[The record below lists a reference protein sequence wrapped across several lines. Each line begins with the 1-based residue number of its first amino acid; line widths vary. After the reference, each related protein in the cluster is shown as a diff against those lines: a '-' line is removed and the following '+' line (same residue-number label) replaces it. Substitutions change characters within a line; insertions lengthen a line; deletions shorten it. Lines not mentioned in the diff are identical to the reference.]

1 MASLEKEL
9 YEPVRA
15 ALDREFASIGRS
27 VVTETAATKG
37 LGESIKA
44 LIPIG
49 SDILFRFLNLKPDII
64 GYAERHDGRALF
76 TVEVK
81 PGKPTVKDIY
91 QAKLYKEL
99 FGAGIGFL
107 ITSAPI
113 PEELK
118 RLIRNRPTIL
128 MSAEWHQFELLAL
141 GQFDLAT
148 GRFVDWIGS
157 YSLEPNPFAHLS
169 KLGL

>member
-1 MASLEKEL
+1 LAGASLRK
-9 YEPVRA
+9 PQRRRGWA
-15 ALDREFASIGRS
+15 
-27 VVTETAATKG
+27 
-37 LGESIKA
+37 KA

-81 PGKPTVKDIY
+81 QGKPTVKDIY

-118 RLIRNRPTIL
+118 RLIRNRADHSHVRR
-128 MSAEWHQFELLAL
+128 MAS
-141 GQFDLAT
+141 
-148 GRFVDWIGS
+148 V
-157 YSLEPNPFAHLS
+157 
-169 KLGL
+169 